1 MTFVPHPRLVYPPAA
16 RNRIRAEAVM
26 FDLDG
31 TLIDS
36 IEVYYRII
44 EVVLDRLG
52 VPPVPRE
59 TILDAAAKGDFD
71 WKRVLPADSGGRRDE
86 LMQTGWRLVQEVYP
100 EMFKERVALVPGAA
114 EALRELAAAGMAIG
128 IVTSTPRNHMADK
141 LTLLERAGVLD
152 QVGCVIT
159 SDDAPRRK
167 PAPDPLIACGEQLGV
182 AAARNVYVGDTRTD
196 ILAGRAAGMQTVGVL
211 TGFDG
216 RALLESARPSAI
228 LPSVA
233 GIGRLLI
240 APQTAG

>member
-1 MTFVPHPRLVYPPAA
+1 MPHCQPVYPRAEKE
-16 RNRIRAEAVM
+16 RIRVEAVM

-36 IEVYYRII
+36 IEVYYRIV
-44 EVVLDRLG
+44 EVVLGRLG
-52 VPPVPRE
+52 VPPVSRE
-59 TILDAAAKGDFD
+59 TILDAAGEGDFD
-71 WKRVLPADSGGRRDE
+71 WNRVLPADTGGRREE
-86 LMQTGWRLVQEVYP
+86 LIRSGWRLVQEVYP
-100 EMFKERVALVPGAA
+100 EMFRDRVELVPGAD
-114 EALRELAAAGMAIG
+114 EALRELAARGMAIG

-152 QVGCVIT
+152 RVGCVIT

-182 AAARNVYVGDTRTD
+182 AAARNVYVGDTRAD

-211 TGFDG
+211 TGFDD
-216 RALLESARPSAI
+216 RALLESVRPSAI

-233 GIGRLLI
+233 GITRLLI
-240 APQTAG
+240 PVGAAG